1 MKVRTIAGHIRRL
14 RSLMR
19 LGPDNGSCVIC
30 RSDYG
35 ELLKLLDAI
44 ETEAKRMQDALK
56 PVLAAKREDCDCGA
70 EWAIRCMNAVNES
83 QRSYGGV
90 EKTR

>member
-1 MKVRTIAGHIRRL
+1 MKTRTIAGHIRRL

-35 ELLKLLDAI
+35 EFLKLLDAI
-44 ETEAKRMQDALK
+44 ETEAKRMQGELK
-56 PVLAAKREDCDCGA
+56 PVLAAKREDCDCGS
-70 EWAIRCMNAVNES
+70 EWAIRCMYAVNEA
-83 QRSYGGV
+83 QRAYSESGA
-90 EKTR
+90 E

>member
-1 MKVRTIAGHIRRL
+1 MKTRTIAGHIRRL

-19 LGPDNGSCVIC
+19 LGPDIGCVIR

-56 PVLAAKREDCDCGA
+56 PVLTAKREDCDCGA
-70 EWAIRCMNAVNES
+70 EWAIRCMNAVNEA
-83 QRSYGGV
+83 QRAYSGA
-90 EKTR
+90 EKAR

>member
-1 MKVRTIAGHIRRL
+1 MKTRTIAGHIRRL

-35 ELLKLLDAI
+35 KFLKLLDAI
-44 ETEAKRMQDALK
+44 ETDAKRMQVALK
-56 PVLAAKREDCDCGA
+56 PVLDVKREDCDCGA
-70 EWAIRCMNAVNES
+70 EWAIRCMNAVNEA
-83 QRSYGGV
+83 QRIYS
-90 EKTR
+90 ESSAE

>member
-1 MKVRTIAGHIRRL
+1 MKPRTIAGHIRRV
-14 RSLMR
+14 RSMMR
-19 LGPDNGSCVIC
+19 LRPDIGSCIIR

-44 ETEAKRMQDALK
+44 ETEANRMQDALK

-70 EWAIRCMNAVNES
+70 EWAIRCMNAVNEA
-83 QRSYGGV
+83 QRAYSGA
-90 EKTR
+90 EKAR